1 MGALSRSGDL
11 VYTMR
16 FLTLLT
22 TPFDETNAFKEG
34 LIDSDGERLKKPKT
48 SKEKEVYNYFHRL
61 VFNIKK
67 LLGKVPGGKKRIAS
81 YGAALYLIKEKG
93 GLEDEHIEQI
103 LKQLEI
109 DTLDFIEEST
119 DPWFCRD
126 GLLSPGTYRLNV
138 DDKVVNST
146 CEELCKK
153 GDKVT
158 VEFNCYPA
166 GNLFGMNI
174 YEVIH
179 TSTHQKIYVTAG
191 ELSR

>member
-22 TPFDETNAFKEG
+22 TPFEETNAFKEG
-34 LIDSDGERLKKPKT
+34 LIDSDGEKLKKPKT

-61 VFNIKK
+61 VFNVKK
-67 LLGKVPGGKKRIAS
+67 LISKVPGGKKRIAS
-81 YGAALYLIKEKG
+81 YAAALYLIKEKSELG
-93 GLEDEHIEQI
+93 DEHIEQI

-109 DTLDFIEEST
+109 DTLEFMEEST
-119 DPWFCRD
+119 QWFCKD
-126 GLLSPGTYRLNV
+126 DLLSPGTYKLNV
-138 DDKVVNST
+138 DNKLVNST

-166 GNLFGMNI
+166 GNMFGMNI

>member
-22 TPFDETNAFKEG
+22 TPFEETNAFKEG
-34 LIDSDGERLKKPKT
+34 LIDSDGEKLKKPKT

-61 VFNIKK
+61 VFNVKK
-67 LLGKVPGGKKRIAS
+67 LISKVPGGKKRIAS
-81 YGAALYLIKEKG
+81 YAAALYLIKEKSELG
-93 GLEDEHIEQI
+93 DEHIEQI

-109 DTLDFIEEST
+109 DTLEFMEEST
-119 DPWFCRD
+119 QWFCKD
-126 GLLSPGTYRLNV
+126 DLLSPGTYKLNA
-138 DDKVVNST
+138 DHKLVNST

-166 GNLFGMNI
+166 GNMFGMNI

>member
-22 TPFDETNAFKEG
+22 TPFEDTGAFKEG
-34 LIDSDGERLKKPKT
+34 HIDSDGERIKKPKT

-61 VFNIKK
+61 VFNVKK
-67 LLGKVPGGKKRIAS
+67 LIGKVPGGKKKISS
-81 YGAALYLIKEKG
+81 YAAALYLIKEKSELG
-93 GLEDEHIEQI
+93 DESIEQI

-119 DPWFCRD
+119 DHWYCRD
-126 GLLSPGTYRLNV
+126 GLLSPGSYRLDV
-138 DDKVVNST
+138 DDKLVNST
-146 CEELCKK
+146 CEDLCKK

-158 VEFNCYPA
+158 VEFNCHPA
-166 GNLFGMNI
+166 GNMFGLDI

>member
-22 TPFDETNAFKEG
+22 TPFEDTNAFKEG
-34 LIDSDGERLKKPKT
+34 LIDSDGEKLKKPKT

-61 VFNIKK
+61 VFNVKK
-67 LLGKVPGGKKRIAS
+67 LIGKVPGGKKKIAS
-81 YGAALYLIKEKG
+81 YAAALYLIKEKAELG
-93 GLEDEHIEQI
+93 DEHIEQI

-119 DPWFCRD
+119 QWFCRD
-126 GLLSPGTYRLNV
+126 ELLSPGTYQLNA
-138 DDKVVNST
+138 DNKLVNST
-146 CEELCKK
+146 CEELCRK

-158 VEFNCYPA
+158 VELNCYPA
-166 GNLFGMNI
+166 GNMFGMNI

-191 ELSR
+191 ELIR

>member
-22 TPFDETNAFKEG
+22 TPFEDTNAFKEG
-34 LIDSDGERLKKPKT
+34 LIDSDGEKLKKPKT
-48 SKEKEVYNYFHRL
+48 TKEKEVYNYFHRL
-61 VFNIKK
+61 VFNVKK
-67 LLGKVPGGKKRIAS
+67 LIGKVPGGKKKIAS
-81 YGAALYLIKEKG
+81 YAAALYLIKEKAELG
-93 GLEDEHIEQI
+93 DEHIEQI

-119 DPWFCRD
+119 QWFCRD
-126 GLLSPGTYRLNV
+126 ELLSPGTYRLNA
-138 DDKVVNST
+138 DNKLVNST
-146 CEELCKK
+146 CEELCRK

-158 VEFNCYPA
+158 VELNCYPA
-166 GNLFGMNI
+166 GNMFGMNI

-191 ELSR
+191 ELIR